1 MMRTRPPFNYSSVG
15 LRSVPLVVV
24 TGHVVTQPITLMM
37 VAAGE
42 WSKMCRYV
50 TLAHPWLIELQ
61 TFAKIEVF

>member
-1 MMRTRPPFNYSSVG
+1 M
-15 LRSVPLVVV
+15 V
-24 TGHVVTQPITLMM
+24 TGHVVTQPITLMT